1 MKLSHTVSNSIQSL
15 QDGTWG
21 DSKQTEAPAASEL
34 QSGGKEKEHRSN
46 NKSAAI
52 TYQNN
57 PKNCELVK
65 YIPLYQIQWVY
76 QCPWC
81 LKKKKKMTSKS
92 GPIFVCEFPFA
103 AYPPAPRPG
112 DPWSDVYPYSL
123 LFPKPKWNQQHRAL
137 RVWLL
142 PLSLTHL
149 RLIPTV
155 TRISSWFCYCWVV
168 SHCTVHHFVYPL
180 ARWRT

>member
-81 LKKKKKMTSKS
+81 LKKKKKWHPSLAQFLYVS
-92 GPIFVCEFPFA
+92 SPLQPI
-103 AYPPAPRPG
+103 PP
-112 DPWSDVYPYSL
+112 
-123 LFPKPKWNQQHRAL
+123 
-137 RVWLL
+137 
-142 PLSLTHL
+142 
-149 RLIPTV
+149 
-155 TRISSWFCYCWVV
+155 
-168 SHCTVHHFVYPL
+168 PL
-180 ARWRT
+180 ALATPGLMSIPIVCFFQNRNGINSIEPFESGFFHLA

>member
-57 PKNCELVK
+57 PKNWTG
-65 YIPLYQIQWVY
+65 QIHTTL
-76 QCPWC
+76 PNPMSLSMSMM

-123 LFPKPKWNQQHRAL
+123 LFPKPKWNQ
-137 RVWLL
+137 
-142 PLSLTHL
+142 
-149 RLIPTV
+149 
-155 TRISSWFCYCWVV
+155 
-168 SHCTVHHFVYPL
+168 
-180 ARWRT
+180 